1 MNGLF
6 MRLTPVTIVVFAL
19 VCVPAAAQTIPDAGA
34 LMRQNEQMF
43 RQQQLQRNAQRRES
57 FPPAMVLNDSTQV
70 TAQRIKFLGANL
82 LPNEQLQAAVQPFL
96 NRPLNPHEL
105 QHLTETV
112 EQTYRR
118 SGWLV
123 RVYIP
128 QQDLSQTD
136 LNIQILEN
144 MPSSGR

>member
-1 MNGLF
+1 
-6 MRLTPVTIVVFAL
+6 MRLTLIATVVFAL
-19 VCVPAAAQTIPDAGA
+19 IAIPISAQTIPDAGA
-34 LMRQNEQMF
+34 LMRQNEQMLK
-43 RQQQLQRNAQRRES
+43 QQQQQMQRKAQPRES
-57 FPPAMVLNDSTQV
+57 FAPAMVLTDATQV
-70 TAQRIKFLGANL
+70 TAQRIKFLGATL
-82 LPNEQLQAAVQPFL
+82 LSNEQLQAAVQPFL

-105 QHLTETV
+105 QHLTDTV

-123 RVYIP
+123 RAYIP